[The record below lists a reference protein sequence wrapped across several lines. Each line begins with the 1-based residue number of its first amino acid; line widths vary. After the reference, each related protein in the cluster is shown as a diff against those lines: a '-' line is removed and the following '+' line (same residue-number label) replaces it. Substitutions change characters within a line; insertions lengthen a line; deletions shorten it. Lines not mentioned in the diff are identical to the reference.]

1 MAAAAAAVSAGGMT
15 RDILSLLRGGRGAVV
30 VALADTRRMVLAAA
44 AELSERGAV
53 DDVDVVRGGRGGRLV
68 RGAGGGRSRLT
79 RGALSRLERKVFF
92 LLCWVNGLTDSARG
106 GEDDRADEGVFE
118 ILRGRLEHEL
128 RAKKEAEEVAATR
141 AAVVHTSQ
149 KLVAE
154 VVQQ

>member
-1 MAAAAAAVSAGGMT
+1 
-15 RDILSLLRGGRGAVV
+15 
-30 VALADTRRMVLAAA
+30 MVLAAA

-53 DDVDVVRGGRGGRLV
+53 DDVNVVKGRGGRLV
-68 RGAGGGRSRLT
+68 RGAGGGRSRLS

-154 VVQQ
+154 VSQQLSNP

>member
-1 MAAAAAAVSAGGMT
+1 M
-15 RDILSLLRGGRGAVV
+15 II
-30 VALADTRRMVLAAA
+30 AAA

-53 DDVDVVRGGRGGRLV
+53 DDVDIARGRGGGLPR
-68 RGAGGGRSRLT
+68 AGGGRSRLS

-128 RAKKEAEEVAATR
+128 RAKKEA
-141 AAVVHTSQ
+141 
-149 KLVAE
+149 
-154 VVQQ
+154 